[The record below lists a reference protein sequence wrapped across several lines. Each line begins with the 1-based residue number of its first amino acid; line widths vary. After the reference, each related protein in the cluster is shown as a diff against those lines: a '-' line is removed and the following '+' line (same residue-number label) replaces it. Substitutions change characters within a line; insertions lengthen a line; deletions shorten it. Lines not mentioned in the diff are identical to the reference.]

1 MAGRR
6 FETTMARD
14 MERVASRLHEVDDRK
29 TVCEK
34 LRERKLGNTQT
45 SIVFGFDEMNYQTDA
60 QSRQKDILRKQDRGG
75 AIDGKAMKKTLTAT
89 HFVLGNDDVKW
100 TTNATQEDPT
110 GRMHEFIGVLN
121 ADTTKKSSCY
131 FGSDAM
137 TYRTTAHDSM
147 AMDMDAASK
156 QGTSN
161 MRQQAK
167 KLKAELSGHNFVLG
181 NDMLNYSTTAHDA
194 FQYESKSALAAQGTL
209 IKEVKADLR
218 KEHFNFGNE
227 VVHYETDAQRSMKNG
242 EITKD
247 RLEEMKSD
255 SKAAQDL
262 KIKLLATSVVIGDD
276 PNYMR

>member
-34 LRERKLGNTQT
+34 LRERKLGNTRT
-45 SIVFGFDEMNYQTDA
+45 FIVFGFDEMNYQTDA

-131 FGSDAM
+131 FGSDEM
-137 TYRTTAHDSM
+137 TYRTTARDS
-147 AMDMDAASK
+147 
-156 QGTSN
+156 TS
-161 MRQQAK
+161 RRRRSPKPPRPRSAPRSPRR
-167 KLKAELSGHNFVLG
+167 AWRSGPSPCG
-181 NDMLNYSTTAHDA
+181 RRRRRRTAPRRPSRGSTTR
-194 FQYESKSALAAQGTL
+194 SSQGSTR
-209 IKEVKADLR
+209 ER
-218 KEHFNFGNE
+218 N
-227 VVHYETDAQRSMKNG
+227 S
-242 EITKD
+242 
-247 RLEEMKSD
+247 
-255 SKAAQDL
+255 
-262 KIKLLATSVVIGDD
+262 
-276 PNYMR
+276 

>member
-1 MAGRR
+1 MGR

-14 MERVASRLHEVDDRK
+14 LEKVAARLHEVDDRK

-45 SIVFGFDEMNYQTDA
+45 SVVFGFDAMNYETDA
-60 QSRQKDILRKQDRGG
+60 QSRQKDILRKQDSNMRV
-75 AIDGKAMKKTLTAT
+75 DGKAMKKTLTAT
-89 HFVLGNDDVKW
+89 HFVLGNDDVAW
-100 TTNATQEDPT
+100 TTNAKQEDPT
-110 GRMHEFIGVLN
+110 GRMHEYIGVLN

-131 FGSDAM
+131 FGSDEM

-156 QGTSN
+156 QGSSN
-161 MRQQAK
+161 MRAQAK

-181 NDMLNYSTTAHDA
+181 NDMLNYSTTAHEA
-194 FQYESKSALAAQGTL
+194 YKYESKSALAAQGTL
-209 IKEVKADLR
+209 IQGVKADLR

-227 VVHYETDAQRSMKNG
+227 VVHYETDAKRSMKNG
-242 EITKD
+242 EITEA
-247 RLEEMKSD
+247 RIEEMKSD
-255 SKAAQDL
+255 AKAAQDL

-276 PNYMR
+276 PNYMK

>member
-89 HFVLGNDDVKW
+89 HFVLGNDDVQW
-100 TTNATQEDPT
+100 TTNAKQEDPT
-110 GRMHEFIGVLN
+110 GRMHEYIGVLN

-131 FGSDAM
+131 FGSDEM

-147 AMDMDAASK
+147 AMDMDAASRGGTRPAARAVSMLWHAAPRLGK
-156 QGTSN
+156 QTGTHEAPCATLA
-161 MRQQAK
+161 RR
-167 KLKAELSGHNFVLG
+167 GVLL
-181 NDMLNYSTTAHDA
+181 MAT
-194 FQYESKSALAAQGTL
+194 
-209 IKEVKADLR
+209 
-218 KEHFNFGNE
+218 
-227 VVHYETDAQRSMKNG
+227 
-242 EITKD
+242 
-247 RLEEMKSD
+247 
-255 SKAAQDL
+255 
-262 KIKLLATSVVIGDD
+262 TSVIKTKG
-276 PNYMR
+276 

>member
-1 MAGRR
+1 MGR

-14 MERVASRLHEVDDRK
+14 MDRVARRLGEVDDRK
-29 TVCEK
+29 TVCDK
-34 LRERKLGNTQT
+34 LRERKLANTQT
-45 SIVFGFDEMNYQTDA
+45 SVVFGFDEMNYETDA
-60 QSRQKDILRKQDRGG
+60 QSRQKDILRTQEAGEK
-75 AIDGKAMKKTLTAT
+75 IDGKAMKKTLTAT
-89 HFVLGNDDVKW
+89 HFVLGNDDVQW
-100 TTNATQEDPT
+100 TTNAKQEDPT